1 MQQSVMVHLFA
12 GLCSGGNCVCPLCSG
27 VALNPVSE
35 HNGKRLMK
43 CVQCGGRFV
52 LPLPSPAALTAHFED
67 DRELNDTDLETK
79 FERNREQVLARVA
92 GCIQS
97 VKKGGRILDVGCAT
111 GFFLARFFS
120 PTNWEMCGLD
130 LSARAVEKALRK
142 GIRVHQGSIHS
153 ATLPDGSFDV
163 ISVIDTF
170 YYFLQPQRELAAFH
184 RILNPDGILVLDLP
198 LAESRIWRTSHQL
211 GKLLSSARR
220 QLLETSD
227 HLFYYN
233 PRSISLLLER
243 CGFHVKTVLPL
254 PGNRQEHFL
263 RNLIYRAYSALSLV
277 LHFLSGARIMLGP
290 RFLVVAGKVDK

>member
-1 MQQSVMVHLFA
+1 MQQNVLIDLSA
-12 GLCSGGNCVCPLCSG
+12 GLCTGSNCACPLCSG
-27 VALNPVSE
+27 VMLKTVSE
-35 HNGKRLMK
+35 HEGQRLMK
-43 CVQCGGRFV
+43 CVQCSARFV
-52 LPLPSPAALTAHFED
+52 LPQPTPAALTAHFED
-67 DRELNDTDLETK
+67 DRELTDENLEMK

-92 GCIQS
+92 GYIQRL
-97 VKKGGRILDVGCAT
+97 KKRGRILDVGCAT

-120 PTNWEMCGLD
+120 PRKWEMCGLD
-130 LSARAVEKALRK
+130 LSARPVEKALRK
-142 GIRVHQGSIHS
+142 GIRARQGSIHS
-153 ATLPDGSFDV
+153 ATFADSSFDV

-184 RILNPDGILVLDLP
+184 RVLKPNGMLVLELP

-233 PRSISLLLER
+233 PKSINLLLER
-243 CGFHVKTVLPL
+243 CGFHVTAVLPL

-290 RFLVVAGKVDK
+290 RFLVVAGKIDK

>member
-1 MQQSVMVHLFA
+1 MQETVMVHVSA
-12 GLCSGGNCVCPLCSG
+12 GLCGGGNCACPLCSG
-27 VALNPVSE
+27 GVLNPVSE
-35 HNGKRLMK
+35 HNRKQLMK
-43 CVQCGGRFV
+43 CAQCGARFV
-52 LPLPSPAALTAHFED
+52 LPQPTPSALTAHFEN
-67 DRELNDTDLETK
+67 DRQLNGENLEMK

-97 VKKGGRILDVGCAT
+97 VKKGGSILDVGCAT

-142 GIRVHQGSIHS
+142 GIRVHQQSIHN
-153 ATLPDGSFDV
+153 AAFADGSFDV

-170 YYFLQPQRELAAFH
+170 YYFLEPQRELAAFH
-184 RILNPDGILVLDLP
+184 RVLKPDGILVLELP

-233 PRSISLLLER
+233 PKSINFLLGR
-243 CGFHVKTVLPL
+243 CGFQVEAVLPL
-254 PGNRQEHFL
+254 PGNRQGYFL

-290 RFLVVAGKVDK
+290 RFLVVAGKIDK